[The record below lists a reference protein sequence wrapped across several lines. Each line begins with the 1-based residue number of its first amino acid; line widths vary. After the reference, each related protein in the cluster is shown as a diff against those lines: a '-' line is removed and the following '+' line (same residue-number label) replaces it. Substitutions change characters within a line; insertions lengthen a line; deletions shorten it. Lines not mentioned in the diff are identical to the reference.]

1 MILHTCTEPS
11 SCHFA
16 ASEGEDRGADEVAAG
31 AGTERQQGRHHTTPS
46 SLFSFFFLLSLSPR
60 RGRFTLVRSLVV
72 SLSGEKARACDWM
85 LAHSRNSDGKAEEW
99 ADR

>member
-1 MILHTCTEPS
+1 MKSLQELVPN
-11 SCHFA
+11 A
-16 ASEGEDRGADEVAAG
+16 NKVG
-31 AGTERQQGRHHTTPS
+31 TTPPPPHS
-46 SLFSFFFLLSLSPR
+46 SLSSFFFLLSLSPR